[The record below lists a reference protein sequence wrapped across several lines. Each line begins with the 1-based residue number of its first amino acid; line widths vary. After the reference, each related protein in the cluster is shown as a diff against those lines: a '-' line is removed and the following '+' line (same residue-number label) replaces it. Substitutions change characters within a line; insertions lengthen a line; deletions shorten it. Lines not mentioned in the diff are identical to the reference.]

1 MRCPLCSAQLHE
13 DDVDLCEAC
22 SEGWWA
28 STENARQIVAWEANG
43 GLDQR
48 DERWERI
55 YATSVADYV
64 RRMQFERANGGRT

>member
-28 STENARQIVAWEANG
+28 SPEHERQLCAWEASG
-43 GLDQR
+43 PGDQHAHVL
-48 DERWERI
+48 
-55 YATSVADYV
+55 ATAVADYV
-64 RRMQFERANGGRT
+64 RRVNAARFHGPLGGGA